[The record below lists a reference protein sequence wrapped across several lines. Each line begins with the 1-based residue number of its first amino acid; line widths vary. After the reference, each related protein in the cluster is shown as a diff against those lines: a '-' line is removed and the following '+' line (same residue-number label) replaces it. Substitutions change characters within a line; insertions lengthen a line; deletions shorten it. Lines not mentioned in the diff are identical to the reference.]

1 MPGDIQFHSKDSYF
15 GKNLTSTVEKNE
27 VPESRVHD
35 MALRILAAWF
45 LHEQDQVRIAKIAKS
60 HESANTNI
68 LHF

>member
-15 GKNLTSTVEKNE
+15 GKNLTSTIEKNE

-45 LHEQDQVRIAKIAKS
+45 LHEQDQVR
-60 HESANTNI
+60 
-68 LHF
+68 